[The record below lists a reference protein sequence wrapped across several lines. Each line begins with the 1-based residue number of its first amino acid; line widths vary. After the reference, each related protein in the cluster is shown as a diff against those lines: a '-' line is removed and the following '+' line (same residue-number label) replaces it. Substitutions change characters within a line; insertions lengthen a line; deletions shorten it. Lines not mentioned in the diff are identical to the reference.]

1 MPKDFLE
8 DRKKAL
14 EDSFFAKENEKLL
27 EQMRQKQRMKAVR
40 EPLAE
45 ISGIDDPALLD
56 ELVELGIEPA
66 TWTAISLIPL
76 VEVAWVDEEMD
87 EKERRAVLAAAE
99 ANGVFVGSPS
109 HALLVSW
116 LERRPDSRLFQTW
129 GEYIVHLCSKLGE
142 PEKQRLKAEVLGRAR
157 SVAEATGGILG
168 LGNKVSAGEARIL
181 AELEKAFEG

>member
-27 EQMRQKQRMKAVR
+27 EQMRRKQRKEAVR
-40 EPLAE
+40 KPLAQV
-45 ISGIDDPALLD
+45 SGIDDDALLD
-56 ELVELGIEPA
+56 QLVDLGIEPA

-76 VEVAWVDEEMD
+76 VEVAWADDEAD
-87 EKERRAVLAAAE
+87 ERERRAVLAAAE

-116 LERRPDSRLFQTW
+116 LERRPDTLLFQTW

-142 PEKQRLKAEVLGRAR
+142 PEKQRLKSEVMGRAR
-157 SVAEATGGILG
+157 AVAEATGGILG
-168 LGNKVSAGEARIL
+168 LANKISAEEARVL

>member
-14 EDSFFAKENEKLL
+14 EDSFFAKQNEKLL
-27 EQMRQKQRMKAVR
+27 EQLRAKQRKKAAR
-40 EPLAE
+40 EGLAE
-45 ISGIDDPALLD
+45 ISGVHDHAVLD
-56 ELVELGIEPA
+56 QLVDLDIEPV

-76 VEVAWVDEEMD
+76 VEVAWADGRME

-99 ANGVFVGSPS
+99 ANGVFVDSPS
-109 HALLVSW
+109 YALLQGW
-116 LERRPDSRLFQTW
+116 LERRPDARLFQTW

-142 PEKQRLKAEVLGRAR
+142 PEKQRLKAEILGRAR

-168 LGNKVSAGEARIL
+168 MGNKVSPEEAVIL
-181 AELEKAFEG
+181 SELEKAFDG